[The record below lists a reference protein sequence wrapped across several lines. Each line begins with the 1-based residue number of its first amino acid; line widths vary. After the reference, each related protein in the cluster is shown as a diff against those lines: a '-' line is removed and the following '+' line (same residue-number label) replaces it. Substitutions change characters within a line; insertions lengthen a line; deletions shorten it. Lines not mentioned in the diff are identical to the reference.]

1 MKMRKPLNVPPREEI
16 LPEYIVKQSEE
27 ICKSLKQLRFRK
39 IALLQ
44 AVGEQ
49 NRCALSVCNNILIL
63 VVQFRQLGNIV
74 CCVFLIDRRV
84 GSIRLHSASAMV
96 CVSVSALRRESQTC
110 SSYSAS
116 SSSSCSVRCSQIGRE
131 ERGPGI
137 FRVDNRIKL
146 SLLIFRWKCAAA
158 AGSIIWSLNT
168 IYAGAP
174 ESLSTASK
182 RYMAALVPV
191 DQF

>member
-1 MKMRKPLNVPPREEI
+1 MRKPLNVPPREEMF
-16 LPEYIVKQSEE
+16 PEYIVKQSEE

-84 GSIRLHSASAMV
+84 GSIRSHSASAMV
-96 CVSVSALRRESQTC
+96 CVSVSA
-110 SSYSAS
+110 
-116 SSSSCSVRCSQIGRE
+116 
-131 ERGPGI
+131 
-137 FRVDNRIKL
+137 
-146 SLLIFRWKCAAA
+146 
-158 AGSIIWSLNT
+158 
-168 IYAGAP
+168 
-174 ESLSTASK
+174 
-182 RYMAALVPV
+182 
-191 DQF
+191 

>member
-1 MKMRKPLNVPPREEI
+1 MRKPLNVPPREEI

-84 GSIRLHSASAMV
+84 GSIRLHSASA
-96 CVSVSALRRESQTC
+96 SAFPRCAEKARHARHIRIPPRPHAPSDARRFPHPSDRQ
-110 SSYSAS
+110 
-116 SSSSCSVRCSQIGRE
+116 GRTWA
-131 ERGPGI
+131 RNFPG
-137 FRVDNRIKL
+137 R
-146 SLLIFRWKCAAA
+146 
-158 AGSIIWSLNT
+158 
-168 IYAGAP
+168 
-174 ESLSTASK
+174 
-182 RYMAALVPV
+182 
-191 DQF
+191 

>member
-1 MKMRKPLNVPPREEI
+1 MRKPLNVPPRGEMF
-16 LPEYIVKQSEE
+16 PEYIVKQSEE
-27 ICKSLKQLRFRK
+27 ICKSLKQLGFRK

-84 GSIRLHSASAMV
+84 GSIRSHSASAMV

-110 SSYSAS
+110 SSYSVS
-116 SSSSCSVRCSQIGRE
+116 SSSSCSVRCSQISPPVRSAGKNVGRE
-131 ERGPGI
+131 
-137 FRVDNRIKL
+137 F
-146 SLLIFRWKCAAA
+146 S
-158 AGSIIWSLNT
+158 GSII
-168 IYAGAP
+168 A
-174 ESLSTASK
+174 
-182 RYMAALVPV
+182 
-191 DQF
+191 

>member
-1 MKMRKPLNVPPREEI
+1 MKMRKPLNVPPREEMF
-16 LPEYIVKQSEE
+16 PEYIVKQSEE

-84 GSIRLHSASAMV
+84 GSIRSHSASAMV

-110 SSYSAS
+110 SPYSVS
-116 SSSSCSVRCSQIGRE
+116 SSSSCSVRCSQISSPVRSAGKNVGQE
-131 ERGPGI
+131 
-137 FRVDNRIKL
+137 F
-146 SLLIFRWKCAAA
+146 S
-158 AGSIIWSLNT
+158 GSII
-168 IYAGAP
+168 A
-174 ESLSTASK
+174 
-182 RYMAALVPV
+182 
-191 DQF
+191 

>member
-1 MKMRKPLNVPPREEI
+1 MRKPLNVPPREEMF
-16 LPEYIVKQSEE
+16 PEYIVKQSEE

-74 CCVFLIDRRV
+74 CCVFLID
-84 GSIRLHSASAMV
+84 IRSHSASAMV

-110 SSYSAS
+110 SSYSVS
-116 SSSSCSVRCSQIGRE
+116 SSSSCSVRCSQISPPVRSAGKNVGRE
-131 ERGPGI
+131 
-137 FRVDNRIKL
+137 F
-146 SLLIFRWKCAAA
+146 S
-158 AGSIIWSLNT
+158 GSII
-168 IYAGAP
+168 A
-174 ESLSTASK
+174 
-182 RYMAALVPV
+182 
-191 DQF
+191 